1 MDLGTLG
8 GLTDK
13 SHPLID
19 RAASRLCQQFVD
31 FTESIR
37 CDCSTL
43 CVVGQIRLTPNSFL
57 IIGVKVC
64 QQNKKKK
71 GKLVLNLLKLGM
83 VRFRNLKYNL
93 IVSSK
98 NLIETTL
105 DKF

>member
-1 MDLGTLG
+1 M
-8 GLTDK
+8 
-13 SHPLID
+13 
-19 RAASRLCQQFVD
+19 
-31 FTESIR
+31 
-37 CDCSTL
+37 
-43 CVVGQIRLTPNSFL
+43 

-71 GKLVLNLLKLGM
+71 GKLVLNLFKLEM